1 MGKKLSVAFI
11 WHMHQPVYKSDRNGI
26 YLMPWVRLRAIKDY
40 LDMLLIMRK
49 FPTLKLNFNLVPMLL
64 SSLEDYA
71 KNGAHDIYSRLTI
84 MPVEDLSDDEK
95 EFIINHF
102 FDANYPNMIAPNAEY
117 KKLYDKR
124 FQSNDIGI
132 NDFSLQEYSDIM
144 AWFNLVWFD
153 PIYKQDSEINS
164 FFSKKNG
171 EFTLDD
177 RVRIIELQRE
187 IIREILPTYKRYQDE
202 GKIEISTSP
211 YYHPILPVL
220 LDMDDVKKANT
231 SVEYPV
237 FNSDMSKD
245 AEMNI
250 KLALNKF
257 EEVFGKRPNGLWPS
271 EHCVSE
277 KTLQLFKKLGIKWT
291 ISDEGVLERTLNKEF
306 VRDFRGYLED
316 PYEICHSYRYKPK
329 NVEGFENDGY
339 VSILFRDA
347 VLPNLIGFEY
357 PHHDSVK
364 AANDLYDRIK
374 TKQKKLENSPDKMH
388 ILTIAMDGENCWESY
403 PQDGQL
409 FLETLY
415 SLIENDDT
423 LETVRVS
430 DYIDEVD
437 KLSWAGTSFELENL
451 TAGSWINRDFLLWI
465 GEPIKNLAWS
475 YVDKAR
481 MDLQEFEKL
490 NPDFN
495 ELAIAWEEL
504 WVAQSSDWYW
514 WYGEPNDSGQD
525 DIFDHLF
532 REHLKNIYK
541 IINKPIPDYL
551 EMPLADFVDS
561 HSRYPQKEMENF
573 ELSGNDPKEKWEYA
587 GCIDIPASPTMQEK
601 KFLNKIYFGY
611 DKDNLYLRFDVNKY
625 VLDKEQGFKDF
636 NQIYIYFKN
645 NQNIGMNSSS
655 IRTVCKTQDVLPLLK
670 ETFNSEIKLT
680 LFRNFHFNAQLS
692 QAINDNLWV
701 LQLKNN
707 VEHVFDD
714 FLEVKIPFD
723 DLRVNSKE
731 QVEFLIIQGPIG
743 ITDEFYPQNNFL
755 YVKRP

>member
-1 MGKKLSVAFI
+1 
-11 WHMHQPVYKSDRNGI
+11 
-26 YLMPWVRLRAIKDY
+26 MPWVRLRAIKDY

-71 KNGAHDIYSRLTI
+71 KNGAHDIYSRLSIT
-84 MPVEDLSDDEK
+84 PVEDLSDDEK

-102 FDANYPNMIAPNAEY
+102 FDANYPNMVANNKEY

-124 FQSNDIGI
+124 FQGNDIGI

-164 FFSKKNG
+164 FFEKKNG

-187 IIREILPTYKRYQDE
+187 IIREIIPTYKRYQDE
-202 GKIEISTSP
+202 GRIEISTSP

-220 LDMDDVKKANT
+220 LDMDDVQN
-231 SVEYPV
+231 SNPNVEYPV
-237 FNSDMSKD
+237 FKSDMSND

-250 KLALNKF
+250 KLALDKF
-257 EEVFGKRPNGLWPS
+257 EDIFGKRPNGLWPS
-271 EHCVSE
+271 EHCISE
-277 KTLQLFKKLGIKWT
+277 KTLHLLKKLGIKWT
-291 ISDEGVLERTLNKEF
+291 ISDEGVLERTLGKEF
-306 VRDFRGYLED
+306 IRDFRGYLED

-339 VSILFRDA
+339 ISLLFRDA
-347 VLPNLIGFEY
+347 VLPNLIAFEY

-415 SLIENDDT
+415 SLVENDET

-430 DYIDEVD
+430 DYINEVD
-437 KLSWAGTSFELENL
+437 KLSWVGTSFELDKL

-465 GEPIKNLAWS
+465 GEHTKNLAWS

-481 MDLQEFEKL
+481 IDLQEFVNK
-490 NPDFN
+490 NPEHPD
-495 ELAIAWEEL
+495 LLYAWEEL

-541 IINKPIPDYL
+541 IIDKPIPGYL
-551 EMPLADFVDS
+551 EHPLAEFVDA
-561 HSRYPQKEMENF
+561 HSRYPQKEMDNF
-573 ELSGNDPKEKWEYA
+573 ELSGNDPKEKWEFA
-587 GCIDIPASPTMQEK
+587 GCIDIPAPPTMQEK

-625 VLDKEQGFKDF
+625 VLDKELGFKDF

-645 NQNIGMNSSS
+645 RQNSGLSGSP
-655 IRTVCKTQDVLPLLK
+655 IRTVCKTDEVLPLLK
-670 ETFNSEIKLT
+670 ESFNSEIKLT

-692 QAINDNLWV
+692 QAIKDNLWL

-723 DLRVNSKE
+723 DLRISRGE
-731 QVEFLIIQGPIG
+731 LVEFVIIQGPIG

-755 YVKRP
+755 YVERP